1 MSAGVSARLR
11 DGAWWILVAFAVV
24 LVLFGVTDVVGG
36 VLADPGITQGLS
48 GLTPAQLEAQG
59 ADGYRLFDFVTRGQG
74 LALIVMGVLYAS
86 ILLIPY
92 RARQR
97 WAWYAMWSLPGW
109 SLSVLG
115 LYLAFGIASDQ
126 PPPPPMV
133 SGPITAAI
141 AATILLVDRRR
152 FVAANMVGSPTS
164 HQPPGV
170 EARR

>member
-1 MSAGVSARLR
+1 MSARLR
-11 DGAWWILVAFAVV
+11 DRAWWVLVAFAVV
-24 LVLFGVTDVVGG
+24 LVVFGVTDVAGG

-59 ADGYRLFDFVTRGQG
+59 AAGYRLYDFTTRGQG
-74 LALIVMGVLYAS
+74 LSLIVMGGLYAT

-92 RARQR
+92 RARQL
-97 WAWYAMWSLPGW
+97 WAWYALWSLPG
-109 SLSVLG
+109 LGIAGLG
-115 LYLAFGIASDQ
+115 LYLAIGLAPDQ

-152 FVAANMVGSPTS
+152 FVGATVMRDPSS
-164 HQPPGV
+164 HQPRGAEV
-170 EARR
+170 RR